1 LDEKALEGGGFP
13 MNHLTALEWQEYI
26 AGKLA
31 AHRYEE
37 LEIHL
42 YDCEHCLLQY
52 ILAIDTIE
60 LTDAD
65 LPALSEVSAA
75 DFADRTLLA
84 IQEAPIPAV
93 RSHEVPIEA
102 SNTEQTSALKPQRMR
117 TPLIRRTLF
126 QYTVAAVATLFLLS
140 TGVFQS
146 IGKIT
151 ARDHPSDLPLTQQEQ
166 QDESFSQRL
175 LEKTTSLLENIH
187 SNNTGGNPRE

>member
-13 MNHLTALEWQEYI
+13 MNHVTPLEWQEYI
-26 AGKLA
+26 AGKIA

-37 LEIHL
+37 LEMHL
-42 YDCEHCLLQY
+42 YDCEDCLLQY
-52 ILAIDTIE
+52 IVAIDTVDLI
-60 LTDAD
+60 DAA
-65 LPALSEVSAA
+65 LPELSEVSAA

-84 IQEAPIPAV
+84 IQEASISSA
-93 RSHEVPIEA
+93 RSYEVPIE
-102 SNTEQTSALKPQRMR
+102 SSTTEQTRALKPLRMR